1 MYLATGH
8 PMLYHPMRTS
18 NSQRAGEGSQIF
30 QIHVNDVIFT
40 SFAPCGSVRNIR
52 HAANHGNPAMH
63 CLGPQDHEHSPAKSD
78 LLPRNAAASKCH
90 QNHRTRASPRGHDS
104 NLSGDAWQPHTLPAR
119 PLGHWPEHL
128 AQLADRRFACWGLG
142 GELAD
147 ILNAP
152 RLRTTGSKRSGIA
165 ISHGGAI
172 YICFA
177 ERRREDMAIGDLAI

>member
-1 MYLATGH
+1 MYLATGY

-18 NSQRAGEGSQIF
+18 YSQRAREGSQIF
-30 QIHVNDVIFT
+30 QRHVNDVIFT

-52 HAANHGNPAMH
+52 HAANHRNPAMH

-128 AQLADRRFACWGLG
+128 AKLTHRRFACWRLG
-142 GELAD
+142 GELPN
-147 ILNAP
+147 ILTVP
-152 RLRTTGSKRSGIA
+152 RPHATECTRSVNN
-165 ISHGGAI
+165 
-172 YICFA
+172 FA
-177 ERRREDMAIGDLAI
+177 